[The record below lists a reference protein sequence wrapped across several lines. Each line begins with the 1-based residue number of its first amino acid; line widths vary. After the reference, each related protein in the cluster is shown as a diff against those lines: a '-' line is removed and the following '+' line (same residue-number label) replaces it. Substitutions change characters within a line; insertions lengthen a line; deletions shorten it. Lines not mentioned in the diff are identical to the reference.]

1 MPCFVAGRGY
11 HAPGPV
17 TAYNNRPTAQFGP
30 IALFYAGEEGIHVD
44 VRDQAPGPRFSI
56 HHSGLSMS
64 NASVFPVIDR
74 HAWLN
79 HAAISPWPAPVV
91 EAMRAFVEDNA
102 NHGPLHYNEWLNVE
116 ARLRRRACALLD
128 AEREDDIALVKN
140 TSDGLCLIAAGL
152 DWQPGDR
159 MLLLAGEF
167 PTNRLP
173 WHHLLPSF
181 VEVDERPFDP
191 DEPERELIES
201 LDDSVRLVA
210 VSSVRYDSG
219 IRLDLARIGRAC
231 RRQGALLAVDAIQ
244 HLGALPLSVRDLPVD
259 FVVGGSHKWLLAPE
273 GLALFW
279 SRPSARARLRPVQ
292 SGWRMWPDM
301 FDFKRADESP
311 PAGARRF
318 EPGTLNTA
326 GIHGLDAAL
335 DTLLDSPCDQRGAA
349 LAARVTRLIDG
360 LSTLPE
366 VRIETPADPERRAGI
381 VTFGSPR
388 CDPDALLRAL
398 RRADVF
404 AARRGGG
411 IRLSP
416 HFYTPEAQL
425 DRALGVIA
433 ESLA

>member
-1 MPCFVAGRGY
+1 
-11 HAPGPV
+11 
-17 TAYNNRPTAQFGP
+17 
-30 IALFYAGEEGIHVD
+30 
-44 VRDQAPGPRFSI
+44 
-56 HHSGLSMS
+56 MS
-64 NASVFPVIDR
+64 NASVFPVIDC
-74 HAWLN
+74 HSWLN
-79 HAAISPWPAPVV
+79 HAAISPWPAPVIA
-91 EAMRAFVEDNA
+91 AMRAFVDDNA
-102 NHGPLHYNEWLNVE
+102 EHGPLHYNDWLAVE
-116 ARLRRRACALLD
+116 ARLRHRARVLLD

-173 WHHLLPSF
+173 WHQLLPPF
-181 VEVDERPFDP
+181 VTVEERPFDP
-191 DEPERELIES
+191 DEPERALIDA
-201 LDDSVRLVA
+201 LDDATRLVA

-219 IRLDLARIGRAC
+219 IRLDLARIGHAC
-231 RRQGALLAVDAIQ
+231 RRHGALLAVDAIQ
-244 HLGALPLSVRDLPVD
+244 HLGALPLSVRELPVD

-279 SRPSARARLRPVQ
+279 SRPSARAKLRPVQ

-301 FDFKRADESP
+301 FDFQRRDESLP
-311 PAGARRF
+311 DGARRF

-335 DTLLDSPCDQRGAA
+335 GVLLDTPAGQRGDA
-349 LAARVTRLIDG
+349 LADRVGRLIDG
-360 LSTLPE
+360 LSTLPD
-366 VRIETPADPERRAGI
+366 VRIETPVDPARRAGI

-398 RRADVF
+398 RRAEVF
-404 AARRGGG
+404 AARRGAG

-416 HFYTPEAQL
+416 HFYTPPAQL
-425 DRALGVIA
+425 DRALDVVADALG
-433 ESLA
+433 